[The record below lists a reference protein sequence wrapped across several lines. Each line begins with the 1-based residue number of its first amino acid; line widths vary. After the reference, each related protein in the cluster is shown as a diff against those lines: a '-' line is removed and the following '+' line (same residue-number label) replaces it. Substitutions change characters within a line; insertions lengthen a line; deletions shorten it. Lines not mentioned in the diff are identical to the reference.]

1 MLFAA
6 GLLCAAWA
14 GPAAAQDNLL
24 VGTWQGEDPASGEK
38 GEIIITDNTLQFGE
52 GEPEIPY
59 TARGSGG
66 HYEIF
71 IGGPGNPP
79 ATFSFSDAD
88 HGTFAIPG
96 GPSIPLTRLAAA
108 AAPAPAETAAPAP
121 EGAPQGLMDEMLA
134 IMVPH
139 GVNTRFEPLKQSLE
153 ALLAEGWQ
161 LDQAGGASGGFTLLL
176 SKGQTRALCML
187 VPRDMGQADTAVSD
201 CRRLN

>member
-1 MLFAA
+1 MVHST
-6 GLLCAAWA
+6 C
-14 GPAAAQDNLL
+14 
-24 VGTWQGEDPASGEK
+24 
-38 GEIIITDNTLQFGE
+38 
-52 GEPEIPY
+52 
-59 TARGSGG
+59 R
-66 HYEIF
+66 
-71 IGGPGNPP
+71 
-79 ATFSFSDAD
+79 
-88 HGTFAIPG
+88 
-96 GPSIPLTRLAAA
+96 
-108 AAPAPAETAAPAP
+108 APAETAAP